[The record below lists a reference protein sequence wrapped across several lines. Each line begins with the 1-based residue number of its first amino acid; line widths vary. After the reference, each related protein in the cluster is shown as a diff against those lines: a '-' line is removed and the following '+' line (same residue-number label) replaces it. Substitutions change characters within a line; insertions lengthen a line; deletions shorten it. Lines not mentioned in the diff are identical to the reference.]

1 MTPTTTPPGTL
12 EHVAPADL
20 VIEENVRQSAPLTP
34 DFIRSIKENGVITPV
49 LAHRRDGVLVV
60 RAGQRRTLAAR
71 EAGLQ
76 TIPVYTV
83 EADDELTERIV
94 LQLVENDQR
103 EELTTGERVESYKQL
118 ELAGLKLHMI
128 VKRTGAKRETVKTA
142 LAVAHSDAA
151 SRITDE
157 HQLTLEQA
165 AALVEFED
173 DAEVLATLTD
183 VVSRTPGQFEHELQR
198 QRDERA
204 RRQIHAAA
212 QEKLREQG
220 FEILDDRPS
229 YSSSSWLETY
239 QVSREDGGRVS
250 AEHLVGV
257 PGVAVHVVVYRGREA
272 ANVEYFLP
280 VPVPEGFKT
289 NSGAAAATKG
299 PMNDEQLEERR
310 TVIAN
315 NKAWDSAETVRRAW
329 LSEFLGRTKF
339 PTDALQFVAIAS
351 TRMHRSLEAGMAT
364 GNDLA
369 HRLMSIE
376 RKHGGQD
383 LLGSLVTTA
392 PNKATQ
398 VLVAVALAGIESTTS
413 RNTWRTKSPFVAEYF
428 ERIEAWGY
436 TLSDVERLVVEM
448 ARES

>member
-71 EAGLQ
+71 EAGVE
-76 TIPVYTV
+76 TIPVYAV
-83 EADDELTERIV
+83 EAGDEVTERIV
-94 LQLVENDQR
+94 QQLVENDQR
-103 EELTTGERVESYKQL
+103 EELTTAERVASYKQL
-118 ELAGLKLHMI
+118 EFAGLSLRTI
-128 VKRTGAKRETVKTA
+128 TKRTGAKASTVKTA

-151 SRITDE
+151 SKITAE

-165 AALVEFED
+165 EALVEFED

-198 QRDERA
+198 QRDDRA
-204 RRQIHAAA
+204 RRIVREAAE
-212 QEKLREQG
+212 EKLRGEG
-220 FEILDDRPS
+220 FEILAERPH
-229 YSSSSWLETY
+229 YSGSAWLRTY
-239 QVSREDGGRVS
+239 EVAREDGSQVK
-250 AEHLVGV
+250 AADLAGV
-257 PGVAVHVVVYRGREA
+257 PGVAVHVMSYRGNEDA
-272 ANVEYFLP
+272 SVEHYLP
-280 VPVPEGFKT
+280 RALPEGFKLT
-289 NSGAAAATKG
+289 AGSAAAAKG
-299 PMNDEQLEERR
+299 PMSEEQLEERR
-310 TVIAN
+310 TVVAN

-383 LLGSLVTTA
+383 LLGALVTTA

-398 VLVAVALAGIESTTS
+398 VLVAVALAGVESTTS
-413 RNTWRTKSPFVAEYF
+413 RMTWRTKSDHVAEYF